1 MGVRI
6 DGKALAA
13 TYKENI
19 KDFTDSLLKEGK
31 RLPCIAAIIVGED
44 GGSHYYLNNVK
55 KLCSQLGVAID
66 EYLEKDSIKEE
77 ELCKLIAKLNHDD
90 KVDGIMLFLPLPK
103 HIDEKKVTSLISYE
117 KDIDCLTDVNNGKF
131 YKGESSFVPC
141 TPLSVLNLIKSTG
154 VKLPGKRAVVIGRS
168 NIVGKP
174 VSQLLLNENCTVT
187 ICHSKTEN
195 LKGIC
200 SEADILISAI
210 GRPLMINEEFV
221 KEGAIVI
228 DVGTT
233 SVNGKITGDV
243 QYDKVINKA
252 AFVTPVPGGVGAL
265 TTTMLI
271 KNVCEA
277 YEKNVY

>member
-1 MGVRI
+1 MGESINGRAV
-6 DGKALAA
+6 AA
-13 TYKENI
+13 KYKENI
-19 KDFTDSLLKEGK
+19 KAFTDSLLKASK
-31 RLPCIAAIIVGED
+31 RIPCIAAIIVGED

-55 KLCSQLGVAID
+55 KLCSELGVHTEVHI
-66 EYLEKDSIKEE
+66 KNDSIKEE
-77 ELCKLIAKLNHDD
+77 ELCLLIAKLNNDE

-103 HIDEKKVTSLISYE
+103 HIDEKKVTSLISHK
-117 KDIDCLTDVNNGKF
+117 KDIDCLTDINNGKF
-131 YKGESSFVPC
+131 YKGEISFVPC

-154 VKLPGKRAVVIGRS
+154 VELTGKRAVVIGRS

-174 VSQLLLNENCTVT
+174 TAQLLLNENCTVT
-187 ICHSKTEN
+187 ICHSKTSN
-195 LKGIC
+195 LKQIC

-210 GRPLMINEEFV
+210 GRPLMINEEYV

-243 QYDKVINKA
+243 QYEKVIEKA

-271 KNVCEA
+271 NNVCEA
-277 YEKNVY
+277 YKRNVY

>member
-117 KDIDCLTDVNNGKF
+117 KDIDCLTDVNNGKL

>member
-1 MGVRI
+1 MGESINGRAV
-6 DGKALAA
+6 AA
-13 TYKENI
+13 KYKENI
-19 KDFTDSLLKEGK
+19 KAFTDSLLKAGK
-31 RLPCIAAIIVGED
+31 RIPCIAAIIVGED

-55 KLCSQLGVAID
+55 KLCSELGVHTEVHI
-66 EYLEKDSIKEE
+66 KNDSIKEE
-77 ELCKLIAKLNHDD
+77 ELCLLIAKLNNDE

-103 HIDEKKVTSLISYE
+103 HIDEKKVTSLISHK
-117 KDIDCLTDVNNGKF
+117 KDIDCLTDINNGKF
-131 YKGESSFVPC
+131 YKGEISFVPC

-154 VKLPGKRAVVIGRS
+154 VELTGKRAVVIGRS

-174 VSQLLLNENCTVT
+174 TAQLLLNENCTVT
-187 ICHSKTEN
+187 ICHSKTSN
-195 LKGIC
+195 LKQIC

-210 GRPLMINEEFV
+210 GRPLMINEEYV

-228 DVGTT
+228 DVGIT

-243 QYDKVINKA
+243 QYEKVIEKA

-271 KNVCEA
+271 NNVCEA
-277 YEKNVY
+277 YKRNVY